1 MKSNM
6 KNRKNYLMI
15 FLLVFISSNICT
27 FSFSNRVMA
36 NPHYDRAM
44 TVAGD
49 EYAVSAFSSSAETKE
64 AKNNI
69 VEKAWKKINGICY
82 NGSGEKIP
90 GAITRGIDVSE
101 WQDIINWKK
110 VKSAGIDFAF
120 VRIAYGLNYMD
131 KTFDYNMKQ
140 AELAGVP
147 VGTYIYS
154 TALSEATALKE
165 AQLAIKKMKGYKV
178 SYPVVF
184 DMEYSGASK
193 LSPGKISKMAHAF
206 CDEVRKAGY
215 YPMVY
220 CNTYW
225 YDTYVDWSLLSGI
238 DVWIARYGDTI
249 QAPDKSRYSYTVW
262 QSTDGNTENGLKS
275 TRGLIPGIQPNND
288 VDINFGYIDYTKKI
302 TPRWKPVASYV
313 PSSKPDIGSQKAK
326 TGWVTENGDTLYY
339 INNRLTKGWK
349 TIKGHNYYFD
359 IKTGALWKN
368 RLLTENGLVYYLNK
382 KGYTVSSQF
391 INYNGKTY
399 YIGKD
404 GYALKGLK
412 KINGNYYYFSFRKSY
427 MCKNTKIIRSNGDIY
442 FAGKDGA
449 CYKNGIYKIKENGVI
464 HTYYFQKNAKAYK
477 GWLTVKGKKFYFYK
491 GNSQKSG
498 TRAENITLTNARKI
512 ASVFDKKGVCIKQ
525 TKIK

>member
-165 AQLAIKKMKGYKV
+165 AQLAIKK
-178 SYPVVF
+178 
-184 DMEYSGASK
+184 
-193 LSPGKISKMAHAF
+193 
-206 CDEVRKAGY
+206 
-215 YPMVY
+215 
-220 CNTYW
+220 
-225 YDTYVDWSLLSGI
+225 
-238 DVWIARYGDTI
+238 
-249 QAPDKSRYSYTVW
+249 
-262 QSTDGNTENGLKS
+262 
-275 TRGLIPGIQPNND
+275 
-288 VDINFGYIDYTKKI
+288 
-302 TPRWKPVASYV
+302 
-313 PSSKPDIGSQKAK
+313 
-326 TGWVTENGDTLYY
+326 
-339 INNRLTKGWK
+339 
-349 TIKGHNYYFD
+349 
-359 IKTGALWKN
+359 
-368 RLLTENGLVYYLNK
+368 
-382 KGYTVSSQF
+382 
-391 INYNGKTY
+391 
-399 YIGKD
+399 
-404 GYALKGLK
+404 
-412 KINGNYYYFSFRKSY
+412 
-427 MCKNTKIIRSNGDIY
+427 
-442 FAGKDGA
+442 
-449 CYKNGIYKIKENGVI
+449 
-464 HTYYFQKNAKAYK
+464 
-477 GWLTVKGKKFYFYK
+477 
-491 GNSQKSG
+491 
-498 TRAENITLTNARKI
+498 
-512 ASVFDKKGVCIKQ
+512 
-525 TKIK
+525 